1 MTDYIDVAIILNNC
15 NKFVTIKNCKQ
26 EGNKMK
32 KYGNKLFALA
42 LASGLIVGSVC
53 SVQAAMVGS
62 EEQVEGATVLLEQ
75 YCSNVA
81 NGTVDAKASEVLV
94 ASEPN
99 VTAVPT
105 AAPVSEQ
112 TADTAKETDKD
123 THVELNLNYSRL
135 GVANKVDTYLNV
147 RKKPSESGKIVGK
160 MTKNAGCHVYH
171 IKKGW
176 AKIVSGKVKG

>member
-1 MTDYIDVAIILNNC
+1 MTDYIDVAIILNKC
-15 NKFVTIKNCKQ
+15 NNFVTITICKE

-32 KYGNKLFALA
+32 KYGKKLFALA

-135 GVANKVDTYLNV
+135 GVANKVDT
-147 RKKPSESGKIVGK
+147 
-160 MTKNAGCHVYH
+160 
-171 IKKGW
+171 
-176 AKIVSGKVKG
+176 

>member
-1 MTDYIDVAIILNNC
+1 
-15 NKFVTIKNCKQ
+15 
-26 EGNKMK
+26 
-32 KYGNKLFALA
+32 
-42 LASGLIVGSVC
+42 
-53 SVQAAMVGS
+53 MVGS

-81 NGTVDAKASEVLV
+81 NGTVDAKTSEVLV

-99 VTAVPT
+99 ATAVPT
-105 AAPVSEQ
+105 AAPASEQ
-112 TADTAKETDKD
+112 TADTAKKTDKD

-147 RKKPSESGKIVGK
+147 RKKPSESGKVVGK

-171 IKKGW
+171 IKKAGLRLFP
-176 AKIVSGKVKG
+176 VR

>member
-1 MTDYIDVAIILNNC
+1 MTDYIDVAIILNKC
-15 NKFVTIKNCKQ
+15 NNFVTITICKE

-32 KYGNKLFALA
+32 KYGKKLFALA

-81 NGTVDAKASEVLV
+81 NGSVDAKASEVLV

-99 VTAVPT
+99 VTDCST
-105 AAPVSEQ
+105 SIR
-112 TADTAKETDKD
+112 TDSR
-123 THVELNLNYSRL
+123 YS
-135 GVANKVDTYLNV
+135 
-147 RKKPSESGKIVGK
+147 
-160 MTKNAGCHVYH
+160 
-171 IKKGW
+171 KGNGQGY
-176 AKIVSGKVKG
+176 ACRTEFKLFKTRCCQ